1 MRLSSRGHYR
11 TGWRSYPGSQDMKS
25 PPYPLYLLLLSLST
39 ADGLRVTMKA
49 PLISVT
55 RDVNVTIPCEFSE
68 LTSKNT
74 INVYWRKSLN
84 GQNTEVYKFV
94 PGAHEAYRE
103 GCYMEEEEDIR
114 RGNAA
119 LHIPRVQFSD
129 DGEYTCT
136 VIVTPEGDHG
146 KSSLQVSAVPSA
158 VLTPGDA
165 VTVEIGSE
173 RSVSCK
179 VRNFYPKDIS
189 IRWVQ
194 HKKDSPKQVVQGQ
207 GSCSGEAVNN
217 TDGTY
222 NVTSQLT
229 LYPTIDDSG
238 YKYSCVV
245 KHRSLPHDLTRDFT
259 LTVTE
264 REDNTGTVVAAVI
277 LTLLTVILLSAAAFL
292 LHQAFTKDPPT
303 LSEITGSDEMIDMNR
318 TTLTCHITG
327 FRPNDLEI
335 SVCLRR
341 RGAKEQMVLIWR
353 SRDFPSSVMMG
364 DNAGGSSVAIDV
376 ERQRLMNGDAGHT
389 QTPLHLD
396 MSAVVT
402 PNRPRLLRCI
412 TWRRL
417 YTYSCQCSLHITPS
431 CSEDDGAE
439 LSVHVSHPAL
449 TAEVHQEKTLR
460 VIGVPPTLLSIVS
473 PVYKTHEVPMTLTCS
488 ITGFKPKPLEITWLK
503 RKRNQDQEMELV
515 TWKSNQEEDT
525 NHNVTENEHQDKSYS
540 FQSALL
546 IKPNVR
552 EDDGATYICRT
563 HHPATGHQAEETLLM
578 AVTAVPVMDPIKSAQ
593 DKVHAGEIMKL
604 SCKIHS
610 FYPPPVE
617 VTWSTEDGERL
628 ESIISDVLP
637 DQSGLCHLTSTMS
650 YTPTM
655 KDQGKTFMCDVR
667 HKSTGSLRSAMWTLV
682 DLVSEPSITEIS
694 CDPPS
699 PQLGEEVTL
708 SCGVSDLHGKDLQVY
723 WYKGIT
729 RISGDKCRRNIVEDP
744 ESRTFGGTIEVKFPA
759 DPGCHE
765 EDFRME
771 LIHYGK
777 TIERTFRMVLGD
789 SPILSEITSD
799 PRDPHYGQSVTLR
812 CQVTGDCDPRDMAV
826 KWLKGEKPLE
836 KGEGAEKR
844 ITEKDGSVSCSLQIT
859 ATALDY
865 GRSYSCNVTH
875 KGVPHSKKHYVHL
888 PDKAPTLSAIT
899 VRPERPVSGKE
910 AVFTVTIS
918 GFTPDIRVKWYKD
931 FSTFPRD
938 AITTSDLEIGQD
950 FLFTC
955 STSLR
960 FIPQDSDHEAL
971 LRCEVTH
978 TASKKFYEQKYKLLL
993 SDPVSRRHD
1002 HEH

>member
-39 ADGLRVTMKA
+39 ADGLRVTMKQ
-49 PLISVT
+49 PLISVLKGE
-55 RDVNVTIPCEFSE
+55 DVTIPCDISDFSPE
-68 LTSKNT
+68 KPITVLWT
-74 INVYWRKSLN
+74 KSQN
-84 GQNTEVYKFV
+84 GQSIDVYNFI
-94 PGAHEAYRE
+94 PGRPQAFRA
-103 GCYMEEEEDIR
+103 GGYMEEEEVR

-129 DGEYTCT
+129 DGEYTCS
-136 VIVTPEGDHG
+136 VIVTPEGGEG
-146 KSSLQVSAVPSA
+146 KSSLQVAAVPSA

-173 RSVSCK
+173 RVVSCDIT
-179 VRNFYPKDIS
+179 NFYPKDIT
-189 IRWVQ
+189 IRWMRYE
-194 HKKDSPKQVVQGQ
+194 KDSTKCVALERGT
-207 GSCSGEAVNN
+207 CSGEAVNN

-229 LYPTIDDSG
+229 LYPTMDDSG

-264 REDNTGTVVAAVI
+264 KADNTGTVVAAVI

-292 LHQAFTKDPPT
+292 NHQAFTKDPPT

-327 FRPNDLEI
+327 FRPNALEI

-341 RGAKEQMVLIWR
+341 REAEKQMVLTWR
-353 SRDFPSSVMMG
+353 SRDLPSLGQVMMG

-460 VIGVPPTLLSIVS
+460 VIGVPPTLLKIFS
-473 PVYKTHEVPMTLTCS
+473 PVYKTHEVPMTLACS

-503 RKRNQDQEMELV
+503 RKRNQDREMELV
-515 TWKSNQEEDT
+515 TWTDDRNQEEDT

-552 EDDGATYICRT
+552 EDDGATYIYRT
-563 HHPATGHQAEETLLM
+563 HHPATGHQAEETLVM
-578 AVTAVPVMDPIKSAQ
+578 AITAVPVMDPIKLAQ
-593 DKVHAGEIMKL
+593 DKIYTGEMMKL
-604 SCKIHS
+604 SSKIHS

-617 VTWSTEDGERL
+617 VTWSTEDGKIL

-667 HKSTGSLRSAMWTLV
+667 HESTGSQRSAMWCLQYLSEWRKITILYLLCPHCGEPQKRHMTGIYV
-682 DLVSEPSITEIS
+682 RLHADVLVS
-694 CDPPS
+694 
-699 PQLGEEVTL
+699 Q
-708 SCGVSDLHGKDLQVY
+708 
-723 WYKGIT
+723 
-729 RISGDKCRRNIVEDP
+729 R
-744 ESRTFGGTIEVKFPA
+744 
-759 DPGCHE
+759 
-765 EDFRME
+765 
-771 LIHYGK
+771 
-777 TIERTFRMVLGD
+777 VL
-789 SPILSEITSD
+789 
-799 PRDPHYGQSVTLR
+799 
-812 CQVTGDCDPRDMAV
+812 
-826 KWLKGEKPLE
+826 
-836 KGEGAEKR
+836 
-844 ITEKDGSVSCSLQIT
+844 
-859 ATALDY
+859 
-865 GRSYSCNVTH
+865 
-875 KGVPHSKKHYVHL
+875 
-888 PDKAPTLSAIT
+888 
-899 VRPERPVSGKE
+899 
-910 AVFTVTIS
+910 
-918 GFTPDIRVKWYKD
+918 
-931 FSTFPRD
+931 
-938 AITTSDLEIGQD
+938 
-950 FLFTC
+950 
-955 STSLR
+955 
-960 FIPQDSDHEAL
+960 
-971 LRCEVTH
+971 
-978 TASKKFYEQKYKLLL
+978 
-993 SDPVSRRHD
+993 
-1002 HEH
+1002 